1 MYFTVILALS
11 GDKMDNLI
19 IWQKWRD
26 PFGEDDEAI
35 TEMLDEM
42 FIDDE
47 PNEEREEEISSTIS
61 NELIKHKKNIRVMA
75 TPMGIIPVTENTASG
90 KLFNF
95 WMGHTN
101 FSITKN
107 IAKIIE
113 DTDGVESLDI
123 YTRYRFRISVGKVF
137 EDSTVMRKIN
147 DNIYNFLE

>member
-1 MYFTVILALS
+1 VYFTVIIALS

-61 NELIKHKKNIRVMA
+61 
-75 TPMGIIPVTENTASG
+75 T
-90 KLFNF
+90 
-95 WMGHTN
+95 
-101 FSITKN
+101 
-107 IAKIIE
+107 
-113 DTDGVESLDI
+113 
-123 YTRYRFRISVGKVF
+123 
-137 EDSTVMRKIN
+137 
-147 DNIYNFLE
+147 

>member
-1 MYFTVILALS
+1 
-11 GDKMDNLI
+11 MDNLI

-26 PFGEDDEAI
+26 PFGEDDESLI
-35 TEMLDEM
+35 ES
-42 FIDDE
+42 IDGLFLED
-47 PNEEREEEISSTIS
+47 EEEDLEQEENIEDSPTVP

-101 FSITKN
+101 FDITKN

-123 YTRYRFRISVGKVF
+123 YTRYRFRVSVGKAF

-147 DNIYNFLE
+147 DNIYSFLE